1 MEKVRILKLSKGTA
15 VVRRPE
21 LTTEE
26 RAWRMERIE
35 KAAAQVL
42 KAKQEAE
49 RQQLLRR
56 KRNY

>member
-1 MEKVRILKLSKGTA
+1 MEEVRILKLSKGTA

-21 LTTEE
+21 LTPEE

-42 KAKQEAE
+42 RAKQEAE
-49 RQQLLRR
+49 RKSGQIV
-56 KRNY
+56 